1 MSNNTIVIVAG
12 EASGDILGAGL
23 MRALVKQRSGL
34 TFEGIGGP
42 QMIALGFKSLVPIE
56 RLSIMGLVEVL
67 GRLPELLWLRRRL
80 IKRYTQKPPLAMI
93 GIDAPDFNLVLETQL
108 KSCNIPTLHYVSPS
122 VWAWREERVF
132 TVAKACHRVLTL
144 LPFELPYYERHQ
156 IPATFVGHPLAD
168 VIPGSLTQ
176 QQARDELKLSSQK
189 LSSQKVLALL
199 PGSRAMEVKQLA
211 TDFLAAA
218 ALLHRQSPQLQFV
231 LAAANPQRKTQLQSL
246 LKPYAY
252 LKVTLVL
259 GQSHLVLAAADAV
272 LVASGTAA
280 LEALL
285 FEKPMLVCY
294 RLSPISYRLFKRK
307 LKVPFV
313 SLPNLLAGQKIVEE
327 LLQDQVQPH
336 RIADH
341 VAALLFDSS
350 TAEKQRS
357 QFADIH
363 QQLACGA
370 DIRSAKAVIEVV
382 AEQHAQMTRE
392 HEL

>member
-1 MSNNTIVIVAG
+1 MFNNTIVIVAG

-23 MRALVKQRSGL
+23 MRALLKHQPDL
-34 TFEGIGGP
+34 KFEGIGGP
-42 QMIALGFKSLVPIE
+42 LMIALGFTSLVPME

-67 GRLPELLWLRRRL
+67 ARLPELLLLRRRL
-80 IKRYTQKPPLAMI
+80 IKRYTQHLPLAMI

-108 KSCNIPTLHYVSPS
+108 KAKRIPTVHYVSPS

-132 TVAKACHRVLTL
+132 TVAKACHRVLAL
-144 LPFELPYYERHQ
+144 LPFELPYYQRHQ

-168 VIPGSLTQ
+168 VIPGGLTQ
-176 QQARDELKLSSQK
+176 PQARQNLQLKDQP
-189 LSSQKVLALL
+189 VLALL

-211 TDFLAAA
+211 VDFLAAA
-218 ALLHRQSPQLQFV
+218 AILQAQNPELQLV
-231 LAAANPQRKTQLQSL
+231 LAAANPQREKQLETL
-246 LKPYAY
+246 LLGFPE

-259 GQSHLVLAAADAV
+259 GQSHLVLAASDAV
-272 LVASGTAA
+272 LVASGTAT

-307 LKVPFV
+307 LKVAFV

-327 LLQDQVQPH
+327 LLQDQVQPQLMAGH
-336 RIADH
+336 LSE
-341 VAALLFDSS
+341 LLFNQ
-350 TAEKQRS
+350 TAAQKQRG
-357 QFADIH
+357 QFANIH

-370 DIRSAKAVIEVV
+370 DASAAEAVMEVI
-382 AEQHAQMTRE
+382 AEHGVVIGSVDNI
-392 HEL
+392 

>member
-1 MSNNTIVIVAG
+1 MSNHTIVIVAG

-23 MRALVKQRSGL
+23 MRALLEQRPDL

-80 IKRYTQKPPLAMI
+80 IKRYTQQPPLAMI

-108 KSCNIPTLHYVSPS
+108 KVRHIPTLHYVSPS

-144 LPFELPYYERHQ
+144 LPFELPYYERHK

-176 QQARDELKLSSQK
+176 LKARHELQLSDQP
-189 LSSQKVLALL
+189 VLALL

-218 ALLHRQSPQLQFV
+218 ALLQRQCPQIQLV
-231 LAAANPQRKTQLQSL
+231 LAAANTQREKQLYTLLQSHAGL
-246 LKPYAY
+246 N
-252 LKVTLVL
+252 VRLVL
-259 GQSHLVLAAADAV
+259 GQSHLVLAAADVV
-272 LVASGTAA
+272 LVASGTAT

-327 LLQDQVQPH
+327 LLQDQVQPQL
-336 RIADH
+336 IADH
-341 VAALLFDSS
+341 LAALLFNQAK
-350 TAEKQRS
+350 AETQRS

-363 QQLACGA
+363 EQLACGA
-370 DIRSAKAVIEVV
+370 DRRAAKAVIEVM
-382 AEQHAQMTRE
+382 AEQQSGMTGE
-392 HEL
+392 DEP

>member
-1 MSNNTIVIVAG
+1 MFNNTIVIVAG

-23 MRALVKQRSGL
+23 MRALLKHQPDL
-34 TFEGIGGP
+34 KFEGIGGP
-42 QMIALGFKSLVPIE
+42 LMIALGFTSLVPME

-67 GRLPELLWLRRRL
+67 GRLPELLLLRRRL
-80 IKRYTQKPPLAMI
+80 IKRYSQHLPLAMI

-108 KSCNIPTLHYVSPS
+108 KAKRIPTVHYVSPS

-132 TVAKACHRVLTL
+132 TVAKACHRVLAL
-144 LPFELPYYERHQ
+144 LPFELPYYQRHQ

-168 VIPGSLTQ
+168 VIPGGLTQ
-176 QQARDELKLSSQK
+176 PQARQTLQLKDQP
-189 LSSQKVLALL
+189 VLALL

-211 TDFLAAA
+211 VDFLAAA
-218 ALLHRQSPQLQFV
+218 AILQAQNPELQLV
-231 LAAANPQRKTQLQSL
+231 LAAANTQREKQLETL
-246 LKPYAY
+246 LLGFPE

-259 GQSHLVLAAADAV
+259 GQSHLVLAASDAV
-272 LVASGTAA
+272 LVASGTAT

-307 LKVPFV
+307 LKVAFV

-327 LLQDQVQPH
+327 LLQDQVQPQLMAGH
-336 RIADH
+336 LSE
-341 VAALLFDSS
+341 LLFNQ
-350 TAEKQRS
+350 AAAQKQRG
-357 QFADIH
+357 QFAYIH

-370 DIRSAKAVIEVV
+370 DASAAEAVMEVI
-382 AEQHAQMTRE
+382 AEHSVVIGSGDNI
-392 HEL
+392 